1 MNLMQIKGNFMNFYY
16 IIDRKVQ
23 FVYIMTD
30 ADYLIK
36 YIYKK

>member
-1 MNLMQIKGNFMNFYY
+1 MNFIQYKGNFINLYY

-23 FVYIMTD
+23 FGYIMTD